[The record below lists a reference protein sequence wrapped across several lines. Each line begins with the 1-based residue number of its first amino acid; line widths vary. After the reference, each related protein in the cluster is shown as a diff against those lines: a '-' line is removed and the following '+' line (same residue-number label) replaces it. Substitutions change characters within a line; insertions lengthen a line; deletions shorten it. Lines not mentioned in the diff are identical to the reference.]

1 MITRPDRRHV
11 ARLTIPSPLSRLG
24 LEGQEIRLVDLSPAG
39 ARLEHRHPLHSG
51 LLCVVDLPP
60 ALGRGTL
67 SGRIV
72 WSRLHRIEHSLEG
85 TQRRYFQSGLTWTGV
100 TPEQLGALTAA
111 LDLLQPARGR
121 ASMRT
126 RRVLSHPPEGPPL
139 WMRIYV
145 QQVGATWAAMI
156 VADGER
162 PPEPGSVKGLVF
174 FGDTPE
180 EAERLAVASL
190 GEGRAQN

>member
-11 ARLTIPSPLSRLG
+11 ARLTIPSQLSSLG
-24 LEGQEIRLVDLSPAG
+24 LEGQEIRLIDLSPAA
-39 ARLEHRHPLHSG
+39 ARLEHRHLLHSG
-51 LLCVVDLPP
+51 LVCAIDLPP

-85 TQRRYFQSGLTWTGV
+85 EQRRYFQSGLTWTGF

-111 LDLLQPARGR
+111 LDLLQAARGG

-126 RRVLSHPPEGPPL
+126 RRFLTHPPEGSPL

-145 QQVGATWAAMI
+145 QPVGATWAAMI
-156 VADGER
+156 VAEGER